1 MGIVF
6 HMKTAAPFS
15 CPYFFTVAGS
25 SAVSKKTDMML
36 ACHKHTDENSGR
48 IFIGYRQADFHHIF
62 HEPER
67 FIWFF
72 SSNEPHVSND
82 TRINVCRGRLLITY
96 E

>member
-15 CPYFFTVAGS
+15 SPYFFTVASS

-36 ACHKHTDENSGR
+36 ACHTHTDENSGR
-48 IFIGYRQADFHHIF
+48 IFIGCRQADFHHSF
-62 HEPER
+62 LEPER

-72 SSNEPHVSND
+72 PLMDHMSAMIHALMCAGAE
-82 TRINVCRGRLLITY
+82 Y
-96 E
+96 